1 MCNSGDFIIFLI
13 SICSPSSD
21 LKKTDIFIINPHE
34 SLFYDVY
41 CYHQRGYYM
50 QELKRQKMP
59 TGIESLDPIL
69 DGGVPRGSVILLIG
83 DLGAGNNEF
92 VYSSLVNTLNVRKG
106 SAPEGIIIPKEVR
119 YVSFTRSKE
128 DVKQEIIN
136 SLNIEGLQHLV
147 DTIRFD
153 DLSDHYFDDSIVPDE
168 WYSTGDIKTRMQM
181 RSGHESIFVQLSK
194 VIDAALPDSLVVLDS
209 VTEITAQCN
218 TPALWNNLTG
228 FLRGLQRV
236 AKQRRITLYLLLSRG
251 ILDSSKEKELAD
263 IADAVLLFKWE
274 ESPGARRQRVMY
286 FEKFRGV
293 MPHLEERDLVKF
305 AVSISTTSGFEVSNI
320 RVVI

>member
-1 MCNSGDFIIFLI
+1 
-13 SICSPSSD
+13 
-21 LKKTDIFIINPHE
+21 
-34 SLFYDVY
+34 
-41 CYHQRGYYM
+41 M

-69 DGGVPRGSVILLIG
+69 DGGVPRGSVILLVG
-83 DLGAGNNEF
+83 DLGAGNYEF

-106 SAPEGIIIPKEVR
+106 SAPEGIIVPKEVR
-119 YVSFTRSKE
+119 YVSFTRLKE
-128 DVKQEIIN
+128 DVKQEILN
-136 SLNIEGLQHLV
+136 SLNIEGLKDFV

-168 WYSTGDIKTRMQM
+168 WYSKGDIKTRMQT
-181 RSGHESIFVQLSK
+181 RSGHESIFVRLSK
-194 VIDAALPDSLVVLDS
+194 VIDAALPESLVVLDS
-209 VTEITAQCN
+209 VTEIATQCN
-218 TPALWNNLTG
+218 TPALWTNLTG

-236 AKQRRITLYLLLSRG
+236 AKQRGITLYLLLSRG
-251 ILDSSKEKELAD
+251 ILDSAKEKELAD

-274 ESPGARRQRVMY
+274 ESSSARRQRVMY

-305 AVSISTTSGFEVSNI
+305 AVRISTTSGFEVSNI